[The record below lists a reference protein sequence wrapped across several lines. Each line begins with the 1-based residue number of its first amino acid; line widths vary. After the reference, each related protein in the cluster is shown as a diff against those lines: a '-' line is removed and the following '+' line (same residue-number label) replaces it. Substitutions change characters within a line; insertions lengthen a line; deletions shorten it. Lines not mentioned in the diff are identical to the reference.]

1 MLALVS
7 RLDALMMVGFAT
19 FSQLY
24 DIDVQDCRTTKSR
37 RKHIH
42 LLFPISHLV
51 SDLLTLALE
60 KSNKLG
66 KGCQT
71 WSACGAWNLRLSKR
85 PGTSAV
91 VNSFAQPRRKVQ
103 NSLLWPF
110 RSQIRHGMHS
120 ARHLLL
126 K

>member
-51 SDLLTLALE
+51 SDLLTLTLE

-71 WSACGAWNLRLSKR
+71 WSQPVVSGISGY
-85 PGTSAV
+85 PSAPV
-91 VNSFAQPRRKVQ
+91 LA
-103 NSLLWPF
+103 LW
-110 RSQIRHGMHS
+110 
-120 ARHLLL
+120 
-126 K
+126 